1 MSTIGPIDQS
11 LLPREIREGSK
22 QQREAYT
29 AALGFERQLVEQLTK
44 QLATTTRTGGEDQQ
58 ESAATKSYRDL
69 MPGAL
74 ADAVTA
80 AGGLGLAAQIAQS
93 ITAQKQAA

>member
-1 MSTIGPIDQS
+1 MSGVGPIDQA
-11 LLPREIREGSK
+11 LLPAHVRTGTP

-44 QLATTTRTGGEDQQ
+44 QLSATTGGDDSQ

-74 ADAVTA
+74 ADAVIA
-80 AGGLGLAAQIAQS
+80 GGGLGLAAQIS
-93 ITAQKQAA
+93 KDIAAA

>member
-1 MSTIGPIDQS
+1 MSGVGPIDQA
-11 LLPREIREGSK
+11 LLPAEIRNGTP
-22 QQREAYT
+22 QQRQAYD

-44 QLATTTRTGGEDQQ
+44 QLTATTGADDSQ

-69 MPGAL
+69 LPGAL

-80 AGGLGLAAQIAQS
+80 AGGLGLAAQIS
-93 ITAQKQAA
+93 RDIAAA

>member
-1 MSTIGPIDQS
+1 MSTIGPIDQA
-11 LLPREIREGSK
+11 LPPREVREGSQ

-44 QLATTTRTGGEDQQ
+44 QLTASTRTADQDQQ
-58 ESAATKSYRDL
+58 DSAATRSYRDL

-74 ADAVTA
+74 ADAVTS

-93 ITAQKQAA
+93 IAARKQAA